1 MEQVSLL
8 LTHGADAAIG
18 IENTG
23 RNVLHLLASKCMVVG
38 TADHLTSIASKV
50 SNLQKFYK

>member
-8 LTHGADAAIG
+8 LTHGADATIG

-23 RNVLHLLASKCMVVG
+23 RNEISYPV
-38 TADHLTSIASKV
+38 
-50 SNLQKFYK
+50 